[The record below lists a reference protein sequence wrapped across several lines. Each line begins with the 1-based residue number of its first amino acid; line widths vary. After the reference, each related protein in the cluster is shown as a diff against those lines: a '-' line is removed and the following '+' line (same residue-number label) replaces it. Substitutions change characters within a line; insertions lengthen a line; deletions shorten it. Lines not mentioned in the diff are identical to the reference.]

1 MRRRAALA
9 VLVLT
14 LPVAASAAAGSW
26 AQPQIR
32 AAVAS
37 GLMSGGP
44 AGFRPDDP
52 LLPSD
57 LAQIVGG
64 LTGTAA
70 DTSVGSP
77 GQAPVT
83 LAGLDATLVRAEG
96 LGDAAYRFYLGARR
110 AGLAPP
116 ARFGTET
123 VARLIGLR
131 VNHPAAQ
138 DRLELQPGEPATRA
152 EAAFSAARMLELDE
166 LTRQWV
172 KDTAAA
178 FEVGELTDWQRR
190 ILSTAVRFI
199 GYPYVWGGEDER
211 AERGFDCSGFV
222 WRVYKL
228 QAYAGS
234 GTLPEVLRGR
244 TSYQMSGEV
253 APAERVGLDDLQPGD
268 VLFFGPKGERSK
280 PKEIDHM
287 ALYLGNGWMI
297 HSSRFGVALA
307 PLDGWYRDG
316 FAWARRP
323 LAEAGLESLT

>member
-1 MRRRAALA
+1 MRRLA
-9 VLVLT
+9 VLAALVLT
-14 LPVAASAAAGSW
+14 LPVAASAAPGSW

-44 AGFRPDDP
+44 VGFRPDDP

-57 LAQIVGG
+57 LAQIVVG

-70 DTSVGSP
+70 ETTAGSAAR
-77 GQAPVT
+77 APVT
-83 LAGLDATLVRAEG
+83 LGGLDATLVRTEG

-131 VNHPAAQ
+131 TNHPAAQ
-138 DRLELQPGEPATRA
+138 DKLELQPGEPATRA
-152 EAAFSAARMLELDE
+152 EAAFSAARALELDE

-172 KDTAAA
+172 KDTAAV

-199 GYPYVWGGEDER
+199 GYPYVWGGEDEKT
-211 AERGFDCSGFV
+211 ERGFDCSGFV

-228 QAYAGS
+228 QAYPGS
-234 GTLPEVLRGR
+234 GVLPEVLRGR
-244 TSYQMSGEV
+244 MSYEMSGEV
-253 APAERVGLDDLQPGD
+253 RPAARIGFDDLQPGD

-287 ALYLGNGWMI
+287 SLYLGNGWMI
-297 HSSRFGVALA
+297 HSSRYGVAPA